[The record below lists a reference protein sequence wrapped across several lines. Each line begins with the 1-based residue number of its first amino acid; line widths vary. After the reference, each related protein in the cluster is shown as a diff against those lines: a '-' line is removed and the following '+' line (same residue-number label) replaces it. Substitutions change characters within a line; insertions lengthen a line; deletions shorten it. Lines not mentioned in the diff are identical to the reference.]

1 MEEGGGGGG
10 ATAHNFFEYLN
21 YIFYCNILTDS
32 VL

>member
-1 MEEGGGGGG
+1 MEEGGGG

-21 YIFYCNILTDS
+21 YIFHCNILSDS